1 LFPTLGGGADSGGGG
16 AALGAGGL
24 LGRLQVDSVL
34 FSAKKYS
41 LPSLSLE
48 LKYCNT
54 EMVVMPESSSSKT
67 LSRFSRI
74 FVSVE
79 LEKRRAKN
87 QSGQQPEEDECV
99 IPARRRLAE

>member
-1 LFPTLGGGADSGGGG
+1 LGGGAESGGGG

-74 FVSVE
+74 FVSQSVE

>member
-1 LFPTLGGGADSGGGG
+1 LGGGAESGGGG

-74 FVSVE
+74 SSSSWKNVG
-79 LEKRRAKN
+79 AKN

-99 IPARRRLAE
+99 IPARLRLAE